1 MTWQGALPAS
11 ICVQQCPGVLVSVV
25 GVSAART
32 AGGGRGCGG
41 RECLGKIAADA
52 R

>member
-25 GVSAART
+25 GVSAARG
-32 AGGGRGCGG
+32 AGRGRGGRA
-41 RECLGKIAADA
+41 CLGKIAADA